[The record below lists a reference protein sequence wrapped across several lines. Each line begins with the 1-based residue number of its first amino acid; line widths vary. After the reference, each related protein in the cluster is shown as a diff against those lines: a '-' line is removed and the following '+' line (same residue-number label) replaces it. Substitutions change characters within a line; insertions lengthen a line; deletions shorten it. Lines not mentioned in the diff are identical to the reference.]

1 LLKAGLDAAKEQDST
16 IGIAILDLDNFKHI
30 NDTYGHQVGDEVLRK
45 SALRLVQSVRSDDAV
60 CRIGGDEF
68 LLIMKDCDSD
78 TARETTERIRRN
90 IVETPIPT
98 RQGEITI
105 STSVGFAIRNGT
117 EDGSVDSLIERAD
130 QALLKSKSQGRDRV
144 IEIA

>member
-1 LLKAGLDAAKEQDST
+1 
-16 IGIAILDLDNFKHI
+16 
-30 NDTYGHQVGDEVLRK
+30 
-45 SALRLVQSVRSDDAV
+45 LVQSVRSDDAV